1 MSMKIQTFET
11 ILIFSEK
18 LTEEEYINKSKEY
31 KKWIEGL
38 PSAKIKSDRL
48 GKKKLAYKVR
58 GCNYGWY
65 TLFTYESTEDLIN
78 TKLDLMLR
86 KDDDV
91 IKFITTNMQEDYIPG
106 DYINGE
112 PEDQVNKKE
121 KKIVDVFDL
130 IFDIN

>member
-18 LTEEEYINKSKEY
+18 LTEEEYFYQTNKY
-31 KKWIEGL
+31 KNILTGL

-48 GKKKLAYKVR
+48 GKKQLAYKVR

-78 TKLDLMLR
+78 HKLDLILR
-86 KDDDV
+86 RDDDV
-91 IKFITTNMQEDYIPG
+91 IKFITTNLKEDYIPG
-106 DYINGE
+106 DYINGK
-112 PEDQVNKKE
+112 PEDQVNR
-121 KKIVDVFDL
+121 KKIVDAFDL
-130 IFDIN
+130 IFNIN

>member
-11 ILIFSEK
+11 ILIFTDK
-18 LTEEEYINKSKEY
+18 LTEEEYVYQTNKY
-31 KKWIEGL
+31 KNILTGL
-38 PSAKIKSDRL
+38 PGRKIKSDRL
-48 GKKKLAYKVR
+48 GKKKLAYKAR

-78 TKLDLMLR
+78 NKLDLILR
-86 KDDDV
+86 RDDNV
-91 IKFITTNMQEDYIPG
+91 IKFITTNLKEDYIPG

>member
-1 MSMKIQTFET
+1 MSMKIRVFET

-48 GKKKLAYKVR
+48 GKKKLAYKAR
-58 GCNYGWY
+58 GCDYGWY
-65 TLFTYESTEDLIN
+65 TLFTYESTGDLIN
-78 TKLDLMLR
+78 NKLDLMLR

-91 IKFITTNMQEDYIPG
+91 IKFITTTFKKDYIPG

-112 PEDQVNKKE
+112 PEDQVNRKR
-121 KKIVDVFDL
+121 IIDIFDL
-130 IFDIN
+130 IFDI

>member
-11 ILIFSEK
+11 ILIFTEK

-38 PSAKIKSDRL
+38 PGAKIKSDRL
-48 GKKKLAYKVR
+48 GKKKLAYKAR

-65 TLFTYESTEDLIN
+65 TLFTYESTGDLIN
-78 TKLDLMLR
+78 TKLDRMLR

-91 IKFITTNMQEDYIPG
+91 IKFITTNLEENYIPG
-106 DYINGE
+106 DYINGK
-112 PEDQVNKKE
+112 PEDQVNR
-121 KKIVDVFDL
+121 KKIVDAFDL
-130 IFDIN
+130 IFNIN

>member
-48 GKKKLAYKVR
+48 GKKKLAYKAR

-91 IKFITTNMQEDYIPG
+91 IKFITTNIQEDYIPG

-112 PEDQVNKKE
+112 PEDQVNRKE
-121 KKIVDVFDL
+121 KKVVDVFDL
-130 IFDIN
+130 IFDT

>member
-1 MSMKIQTFET
+1 MKIQVFET

-48 GKKKLAYKVR
+48 GRKKLAYKAR

-65 TLFTYESTEDLIN
+65 TLFTYESTGDLLN
-78 TKLDLMLR
+78 TKLDGMLR
-86 KDDDV
+86 RDDNV
-91 IKFITTNMQEDYIPG
+91 IKFITTNFKEDYIPG
-106 DYINGE
+106 DYINGK
-112 PEDQVNKKE
+112 PEDQVNRKE

-130 IFDIN
+130 IFDT

>member
-1 MSMKIQTFET
+1 MSMRIQTFET

-48 GKKKLAYKVR
+48 GKKKLAYKAR

-86 KDDDV
+86 KDDNV
-91 IKFITTNMQEDYIPG
+91 IKFITTNIQEDYIPG

-112 PEDQVNKKE
+112 PEDQVNRKE

-130 IFDIN
+130 IFNIN

>member
-1 MSMKIQTFET
+1 MKIQIFET

-38 PSAKIKSDRL
+38 PSAKIKMDRI
-48 GKKKLAYKVR
+48 GKKKLAYKTR
-58 GCNYGWY
+58 GCIHGWY
-65 TLFTYESTEDLIN
+65 TLFTYKSIENLIN

-91 IKFITTNMQEDYIPG
+91 IKFITTNIQQEDYIPG

-112 PEDQVNKKE
+112 PEDQVNR

-130 IFDIN
+130 IFNIN

>member
-1 MSMKIQTFET
+1 MSMKIQIFET

-48 GKKKLAYKVR
+48 GKKQLAYKAR

-65 TLFTYESTEDLIN
+65 TMFTYESTEDLIN
-78 TKLDLMLR
+78 NKLDLILR
-86 KDDDV
+86 RDDSV
-91 IKFITTNMQEDYIPG
+91 IKFITTNFKEDYIPG
-106 DYINGE
+106 DYINGK
-112 PEDQVNKKE
+112 PEDQVNR
-121 KKIVDVFDL
+121 KKIVDIFDL
-130 IFDIN
+130 IFDT

>member
-11 ILIFSEK
+11 ILLFSEK

-48 GKKKLAYKVR
+48 GKKKLAYKIR

-78 TKLDLMLR
+78 NKLDLMLR

-91 IKFITTNMQEDYIPG
+91 IRFITTNIQEDYIPG
-106 DYINGE
+106 NYINGE
-112 PEDQVNKKE
+112 PEDQVNR

-130 IFDIN
+130 IFNIN

>member
-1 MSMKIQTFET
+1 MSMKIQIFET
-11 ILIFSEK
+11 ILIFHEK

-48 GKKKLAYKVR
+48 GKKKLAYKAR
-58 GCNYGWY
+58 GCDYGWY

-78 TKLDLMLR
+78 NKLDLILR
-86 KDDDV
+86 RDD
-91 IKFITTNMQEDYIPG
+91 NIPG
-106 DYINGE
+106 DYINGK
-112 PEDQVNKKE
+112 PEDQVNR

-130 IFDIN
+130 IFNIN

>member
-1 MSMKIQTFET
+1 MRIQIFET

-38 PSAKIKSDRL
+38 PSAKVKMDRL
-48 GKKKLAYKVR
+48 GKKKLAYKAR

-78 TKLDLMLR
+78 TKLDRMLR

-91 IKFITTNMQEDYIPG
+91 IKFITTNIQEDYIPG

-112 PEDQVNKKE
+112 PEDQVNR

-130 IFDIN
+130 IFNI

>member
-48 GKKKLAYKVR
+48 GKKQLAYKAR

-78 TKLDLMLR
+78 NKLDLILR
-86 KDDDV
+86 RDDSV
-91 IKFITTNMQEDYIPG
+91 IKFITTNIQEDYIPG

-112 PEDQVNKKE
+112 PEDQVNRKE

-130 IFDIN
+130 IFDT

>member
-11 ILIFSEK
+11 ILIFTDK
-18 LTEEEYINKSKEY
+18 LTEEEYIYQTNKY
-31 KKWIEGL
+31 KNILTGL
-38 PSAKIKSDRL
+38 PGRKIKSDRL
-48 GKKKLAYKVR
+48 GKKKLAYKAR
-58 GCNYGWY
+58 GCDYGWY
-65 TLFTYESTEDLIN
+65 TLFIYESTEDLIN
-78 TKLDLMLR
+78 NKLDLILR
-86 KDDDV
+86 RDDSV
-91 IKFITTNMQEDYIPG
+91 IKFITTNIQEDYIPG

>member
-38 PSAKIKSDRL
+38 PSAKIKLDRL

-86 KDDDV
+86 RDDNV
-91 IKFITTNMQEDYIPG
+91 IKFITTNIQENYIPG
-106 DYINGE
+106 DYINGK

>member
-1 MSMKIQTFET
+1 MSMKIQIFET

-48 GKKKLAYKVR
+48 GKKKLAYKAR

-78 TKLDLMLR
+78 HKLDLMLR
-86 KDDDV
+86 KDNDV
-91 IKFITTNMQEDYIPG
+91 IKFITTNIQEDYIPG
-106 DYINGE
+106 DYINGK
-112 PEDQVNKKE
+112 PEDQVNR
-121 KKIVDVFDL
+121 KKIVDIFDL
-130 IFDIN
+130 IFDT

>member
-1 MSMKIQTFET
+1 MSMKIQVFET

-48 GKKKLAYKVR
+48 GKKKLAYKAR
-58 GCNYGWY
+58 GCDYGWY

-78 TKLDLMLR
+78 HKLDLILR
-86 KDDDV
+86 RDDNV
-91 IKFITTNMQEDYIPG
+91 IKFITTNIQEDYIPG
-106 DYINGE
+106 DYINGK
-112 PEDQVNKKE
+112 PEDQVNRKE

-130 IFDIN
+130 IFDT

>member
-1 MSMKIQTFET
+1 MKIQIFET

-48 GKKKLAYKVR
+48 GKKKLAYKAR
-58 GCNYGWY
+58 GCDYGWY

-78 TKLDLMLR
+78 TKLDRMLR
-86 KDDDV
+86 RDDNV
-91 IKFITTNMQEDYIPG
+91 IKFITTNFKEDYIPG
-106 DYINGE
+106 DYINGK
-112 PEDQVNKKE
+112 PEDQVNRKE
-121 KKIVDVFDL
+121 KKVVDVFDL
-130 IFDIN
+130 IFDT

>member
-1 MSMKIQTFET
+1 MKIQVFET

-48 GKKKLAYKVR
+48 GRKKLAYKAR

-65 TLFTYESTEDLIN
+65 TLFTYESTGDLLN
-78 TKLDLMLR
+78 TKLDRMLR
-86 KDDDV
+86 RDDNV
-91 IKFITTNMQEDYIPG
+91 IKFITTNFKEDYIPG
-106 DYINGE
+106 DYINGK
-112 PEDQVNKKE
+112 PEDQVNRKE

-130 IFDIN
+130 IFDT

>member
-11 ILIFSEK
+11 ILIFTDK

-48 GKKKLAYKVR
+48 GKKKLAYKAR
-58 GCNYGWY
+58 GCDYGWY

-86 KDDDV
+86 KDDNV
-91 IKFITTNMQEDYIPG
+91 IKFITTNIQEDYIPG

-112 PEDQVNKKE
+112 PEDQVNR

-130 IFDIN
+130 IFDT

>member
-1 MSMKIQTFET
+1 M
-11 ILIFSEK
+11 
-18 LTEEEYINKSKEY
+18 
-31 KKWIEGL
+31 
-38 PSAKIKSDRL
+38 DRL
-48 GKKKLAYKVR
+48 GKKKLAYKAR

-86 KDDDV
+86 RDDDV
-91 IKFITTNMQEDYIPG
+91 IKFITTNIQEDYIPG

-112 PEDQVNKKE
+112 PEDQVNR

-130 IFDIN
+130 IFNIN